1 MTGGLDELL
10 NKTGMNADDAR
21 AKEFASTS
29 SDRPDL
35 TKIGA
40 KERSQTDADI

>member
-10 NKTGMNADDAR
+10 NKTGMNADDTR
-21 AKEFASTS
+21 AEEFASYS
-29 SDRPDL
+29 SDRPYL

-40 KERSQTDADI
+40 KERSQTDADV